1 MNNALSLAGRILLS
15 LIFILSGWSKIGG
28 YEATQGYMASMG
40 VPGQL
45 LPLVI
50 LLELA
55 GGLAIAFGVFT
66 RWTALA
72 LAAFSVVSALIF
84 HNQLGDQAQFINFFK
99 NLAMAGGFL
108 ILAANGPGALSLD
121 TWLARRRTKA

>member
-1 MNNALSLAGRILLS
+1 MNNALNLAGRILLS

-50 LLELA
+50 ALELLLHPRA
-55 GGLAIAFGVFT
+55 NLVLQPGVI
-66 RWTALA
+66 RRGAEAPAL
-72 LAAFSVVSALIF
+72 
-84 HNQLGDQAQFINFFK
+84 
-99 NLAMAGGFL
+99 
-108 ILAANGPGALSLD
+108 
-121 TWLARRRTKA
+121 

>member
-1 MNNALSLAGRILLS
+1 MNNALNLAGRILLS
-15 LIFILSGWSKIGG
+15 LIFILSGWSKISG
-28 YEATQGYMASMG
+28 YEATQGYMTSMG

-50 LLELA
+50 ILELL
-55 GGLAIAFGVFT
+55 GGLAIAFGLFT

-72 LAAFSVVSALIF
+72 LAGFSVVSAVIF
-84 HNQLGDQAQFINFFK
+84 HSNLGDQAQFINFFK

-121 TWLARRRTKA
+121 SWLAGRRTKA

>member
-1 MNNALSLAGRILLS
+1 MNNATNPAGRILLS
-15 LIFILSGWSKIGG
+15 LIFILSGWSKISG
-28 YEATQGYMASMG
+28 YEATQGYMTSMG

-50 LLELA
+50 ILELL
-55 GGLAIAFGVFT
+55 GGLAIAFGLFT

-72 LAAFSVVSALIF
+72 LAGFSVVSAVIC
-84 HNQLGDQAQFINFFK
+84 HSNLGDQAQFINFFK

-121 TWLARRRTKA
+121 SWLAGRRTKA

>member
-1 MNNALSLAGRILLS
+1 MNNATNPAGRILLS
-15 LIFILSGWSKIGG
+15 LIFILSGWSKISG
-28 YEATQGYMASMG
+28 YEATQGYMTSMG

-50 LLELA
+50 ILELL
-55 GGLAIAFGVFT
+55 GGLAIAFGLFT

-72 LAAFSVVSALIF
+72 LAGFSVVSAVIF
-84 HNQLGDQAQFINFFK
+84 HSNLGDQAQFINFFK

-121 TWLARRRTKA
+121 SWLAGRRTKA

>member
-1 MNNALSLAGRILLS
+1 MNNALNLAGRILLS

-50 LLELA
+50 ALELL
-55 GGLAIAFGVFT
+55 GGLAIAFGLFT
-66 RWTALA
+66 RWIALA
-72 LAAFSVVSALIF
+72 LAGFSVVAALIF

-99 NLAMAGGFL
+99 NFAMAGGFL

-121 TWLARRRTKA
+121 NWLANRRTKA

>member
-1 MNNALSLAGRILLS
+1 MNNATNLAGRILLS
-15 LIFILSGWSKIGG
+15 LIFILSGWSKISG

-50 LLELA
+50 ILELL
-55 GGLAIAFGVFT
+55 GGLAIAFGLFT

-72 LAAFSVVSALIF
+72 LAGFSVVSAVIF
-84 HNQLGDQAQFINFFK
+84 HSNLGDQAQFINFFK

-121 TWLARRRTKA
+121 SWLAGRRTKA

>member
-1 MNNALSLAGRILLS
+1 MNNATNLAGRILLS
-15 LIFILSGWSKIGG
+15 LIFILSGWSKISG
-28 YEATQGYMASMG
+28 YEATQGYMTSMG

-50 LLELA
+50 ILELL
-55 GGLAIAFGVFT
+55 GGLAIAFGLFT

-72 LAAFSVVSALIF
+72 LAGFSVVSAVIF
-84 HNQLGDQAQFINFFK
+84 HSNLGDQAQFINFFK

-121 TWLARRRTKA
+121 SWLAGRRTKA

>member
-1 MNNALSLAGRILLS
+1 MNLAGRILLS
-15 LIFILSGWSKIGG
+15 LIFILSGWSKISG
-28 YEATQGYMASMG
+28 YEATQGYMTSMG

-50 LLELA
+50 ILELL
-55 GGLAIAFGVFT
+55 GGLAIAFGLFT

-72 LAAFSVVSALIF
+72 LAGFSVVSAVIF
-84 HNQLGDQAQFINFFK
+84 HSNLGDQAQFINFFK

-121 TWLARRRTKA
+121 SWLAGRRTKA